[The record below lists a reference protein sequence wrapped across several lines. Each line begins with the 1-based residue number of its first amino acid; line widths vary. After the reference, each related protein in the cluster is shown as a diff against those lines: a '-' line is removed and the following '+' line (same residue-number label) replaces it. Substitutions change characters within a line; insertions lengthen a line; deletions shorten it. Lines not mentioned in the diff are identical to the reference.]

1 MRGCKEG
8 GKDGELQ
15 EEIKELYIILLL
27 LLATLGLWWEKHTT
41 HGLRKYSYGSSM
53 FKRKR
58 KEADWAG
65 INFRFGA
72 GPALTKSQVQC

>member
-27 LLATLGLWWEKHTT
+27 LLATLGL
-41 HGLRKYSYGSSM
+41 
-53 FKRKR
+53 
-58 KEADWAG
+58 
-65 INFRFGA
+65 
-72 GPALTKSQVQC
+72 